1 MTGKGQTAV
10 SGMKKLDDVR
20 DAQDWPTVNLN
31 FVLTSK
37 VCSVTFLLV
46 ARTQHGSPT
55 KTRHYFDDVR
65 ATPLV
70 KHAFP

>member
-20 DAQDWPTVNLN
+20 DAQDWQTVNLN

-37 VCSVTFLLV
+37 VRSVSFLMA
-46 ARTQHGSPT
+46 ARTQRGSPT
-55 KTRHYFDDVR
+55 KTRHYVDDVR
-65 ATPLV
+65 AMPLV

>member
-20 DAQDWPTVNLN
+20 DAQDWQTVNLN

-37 VCSVTFLLV
+37 VRSVSFLLV
-46 ARTQHGSPT
+46 ARTHRGSPT
-55 KTRHYFDDVR
+55 KTRHYVDDVQ
-65 ATPLV
+65 AMPLV